1 MCSNTTERNPKR
13 MLCKIYSK
21 MSSFASTPFGGGG
34 GASADTCASTPE
46 DLEFS
51 CAANFGYEETSVC
64 IDTNK
69 RLGKGASKEVFLL
82 TQCRDFASELKKFKL
97 FKQVG
102 SRPIDPKSYVM
113 AIMSATTKNDL
124 SEYLDEFFF
133 SVEIHRCGIPMIKI
147 HLCIVEIIFQD
158 GTSDTITF
166 DRNDYTVAGIDNS
179 VFVKTFNANQAIKS
193 AIDRNVKEYKVYFF
207 EERGYELQTIIDSSE
222 AAVNDFVRRVATQY
236 LPLDFKLENI
246 LISLG
251 NNNNNQLVLCDADKQ
266 FFIPRA
272 ELITFFNYDC
282 SEGIIQ
288 YMLSLLYIDY
298 YLYNK
303 NRNHKLIALFG
314 YLDDNKLK
322 QQLLNPQFLLF
333 LAQNMLALER
343 DVSKPNVFTAQ
354 CNAVRYLAH
363 YTELFD
369 PTKYPIYKDT
379 PTNGLYGIMR
389 LHLLDVQP
397 AYPHRDFYG
406 ALDGAFATMQMP
418 KDVEQ
423 MSKNFVIHMLHCAFP
438 PSPSS
443 SSSSSSL
450 SPYSLQASLTRIE
463 QEFFE
468 RLRKNVDYLSTIK
481 DEGAATLLDYPNVYS
496 AVHTYKLNKKQN
508 GNLTNYKRLTRKIN
522 EDVQKAMTE
531 AMEKP
536 KGNKVKKTR
545 KGGKPRNKKTHKRSC
560 KKTRRRSHF

>member
-1 MCSNTTERNPKR
+1 
-13 MLCKIYSK
+13 
-21 MSSFASTPFGGGG
+21 MSSFASTPFGG
-34 GASADTCASTPE
+34 APPTCASTLE
-46 DLEFS
+46 NLEFS
-51 CAANFGYEETSVC
+51 CDAKDGYAETSVY

-69 RLGKGASKEVFLL
+69 PIGKGASKEVFLL
-82 TQCRDFASELKKFKL
+82 TQNHASVSEFEV
-97 FKQVG
+97 FTQVG
-102 SRPIDPKSYVM
+102 RRPIYPNSYVM
-113 AIMSATTKNDL
+113 AIMTATKKKELT
-124 SEYLDEFFF
+124 EYLDEFFF

-179 VFVKTFNANQAIKS
+179 VFVKTFNANQAIES
-193 AIDRNVKEYKVYFF
+193 AIDRNVKEYKVHFF

-236 LPLDFKLENI
+236 LPLDFKPANF
-246 LISLG
+246 LISPR
-251 NNNNNQLVLCDADKQ
+251 NNQLVLCDADKQ

-303 NRNHKLIALFG
+303 NKNHKLINLFG

-333 LAQNMLALER
+333 LAQNMLKLQQNANKT
-343 DVSKPNVFTAQ
+343 DVFTAQ
-354 CNAVRYLAH
+354 CNGVRFLAH

-397 AYPHRDFYG
+397 AYPHGDFYG

-443 SSSSSSL
+443 SSSSSL
-450 SPYSLQASLTRIE
+450 LQASLTRIE

-496 AVHTYKLNKKQN
+496 AVHAYKLNKKQN

-545 KGGKPRNKKTHKRSC
+545 KGGKPRNKRTCKKTC